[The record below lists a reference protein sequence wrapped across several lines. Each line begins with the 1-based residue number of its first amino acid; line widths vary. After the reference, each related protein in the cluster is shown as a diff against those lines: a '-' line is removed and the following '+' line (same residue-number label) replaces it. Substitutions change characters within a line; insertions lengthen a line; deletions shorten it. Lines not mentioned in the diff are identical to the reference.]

1 VLHEDMH
8 AYLAACGVD
17 GVKVDVVCGLGW
29 AGWAGRGGMGLRCHF
44 MVKRSPHCNP
54 PADLLHSLLLVLL
67 VLLLPLPQVDVQS
80 TIGLLGSGLGG
91 GPATAAAYH
100 ASLEASTRRH
110 FPGNHLINCM
120 CHSSE
125 DLYR

>member
-1 VLHEDMH
+1 M
-8 AYLAACGVD
+8 
-17 GVKVDVVCGLGW
+17 
-29 AGWAGRGGMGLRCHF
+29 
-44 MVKRSPHCNP
+44 
-54 PADLLHSLLLVLL
+54 
-67 VLLLPLPQVDVQS
+67 DVQS

-100 ASLEASTRRH
+100 ASLETSTRRH

>member
-1 VLHEDMH
+1 MW
-8 AYLAACGVD
+8 AWA
-17 GVKVDVVCGLGW
+17 GLG
-29 AGWAGRGGMGLRCHF
+29 GMAALDGQP
-44 MVKRSPHCNP
+44 PHRAPTP
-54 PADLLHSLLLVLL
+54 PADYLHP
-67 VLLLPLPQVDVQS
+67 LLLPPRPCPQVDVQS

-91 GPATAAAYH
+91 GPATAATYH